1 MPRDQLF
8 FLSPL
13 LRALIALHM
22 LPTLYMIDMWHIL
35 AVFYAFILM
44 VEICSLLIS
53 LGLGG
58 GGGRVVLSVLSLPQI
73 FGCTLIPQG
82 SKQEEI
88 QSSWTREQLP
98 PHRPSIWNQ
107 KSATPSLS
115 VGCSFYASTKP
126 NSRQK
131 HRGCG
136 CKKWPSTIGSSLNK
150 FLKHLYLV

>member
-13 LRALIALHM
+13 LRALTALHM
-22 LPTLYMIDMWHIL
+22 LPTLYVIDMWHIL

-53 LGLGG
+53 LSFGG
-58 GGGRVVLSVLSLPQI
+58 VGGVVLSVLSLPQI
-73 FGCTLIPQG
+73 FGCTLMPQG

-98 PHRPSIWNQ
+98 PHIPSIWNQ
-107 KSATPSLS
+107 KSTTPSLS
-115 VGCSFYASTKP
+115 AGCSFYASAKP

-131 HRGCG
+131 HCGCG
-136 CKKWPSTIGSSLNK
+136 CKKWPSKFGSPLNK